1 MEVLASAGRVRHAT
15 GMTDAVD
22 DVLRLHD
29 RHHERLSELLY
40 GVLDR
45 LVDVDVAGA
54 RATFAAFERELDE
67 GLALEDELVMPVYRT
82 LQPQQGPGR
91 ADHVDG
97 DHVIL
102 RRGIGFVQVLLD
114 EVAASPVR
122 RTALVGLPHVY
133 RLLGTLEHHTER
145 ERRHVYPVAV
155 PALADDARARLRAA
169 LGHLV
174 DVVAVP

>member
-1 MEVLASAGRVRHAT
+1 MDR
-15 GMTDAVD
+15 AVD
-22 DVLRLHD
+22 DVIALHD
-29 RHHERLSELLY
+29 RHHERLVELLY
-40 GVLDR
+40 LTLDR
-45 LVDVDVAGA
+45 LVDVDVVGA
-54 RATFAAFERELDE
+54 RGAFATFERELHA
-67 GLALEDELVMPVYRT
+67 GLALEDDVVLPVYRA
-82 LQPQQGPGR
+82 LQPTQGPGR

-102 RRGIGFVQVLLD
+102 RRGLGFVHALLD
-114 EVAASPVR
+114 EVDASPTR

-155 PALADDARARLRAA
+155 PALDAGARARLADA
-169 LGHLV
+169 LGRLV